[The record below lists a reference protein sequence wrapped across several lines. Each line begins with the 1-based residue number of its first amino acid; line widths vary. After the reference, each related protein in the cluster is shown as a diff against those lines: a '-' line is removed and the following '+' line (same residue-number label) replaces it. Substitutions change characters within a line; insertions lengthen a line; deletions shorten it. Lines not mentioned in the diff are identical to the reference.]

1 MKFVYLRQVLYTETD
16 MFHYSYIITDFFVN
30 VKAFLRKIRDIKKIY
45 IIGEITFSHNYYDV
59 RRLYYREN
67 IKISLKSLF
76 FISL

>member
-45 IIGEITFSHNYYDV
+45 II
-59 RRLYYREN
+59 L
-67 IKISLKSLF
+67 
-76 FISL
+76 